1 MDEND
6 ISDILTSDR
15 IYDEWMSELNEK
27 NEWTSHILLERI
39 IYILYVTAIYNVFY
53 ALNVTIK

>member
-15 IYDEWMSELNEK
+15 INDEWMSELNERVNQSYIAGT
-27 NEWTSHILLERI
+27 NE
-39 IYILYVTAIYNVFY
+39 YIWYVTAIHNVFY
-53 ALNVTIK
+53 ALNVTMK